1 MLRKFPNYFS
11 LFFYIRRMSWDIK
24 LFTKIITIYKYAS
37 RGWTVKKINKDTF
50 EFSKPSSENRIK
62 VLKIN
67 N

>member
-1 MLRKFPNYFS
+1 
-11 LFFYIRRMSWDIK
+11 MSWDIK